1 MKGIAAGKPGEV
13 LVFDFPAP
21 ELGDGDLIV
30 KPLACGICSTD
41 VKMASRGSDGK
52 IEYGLGH
59 ELAAEI
65 VSVSDGEERWNVGQK
80 VVAAPYLPCGDCY
93 YCQRGQPTLCKDLF
107 SVFLSPGGLAEL
119 VKIPRD
125 LAARGTF
132 LIPEGMPIDIA
143 ALAEPFGC
151 VIKGVDDVGLKAGD
165 SILIIGDGPIG
176 VIVAAVSRYY
186 DANLVMVAG
195 MTPHRLAVVDEY
207 YADVV
212 IDVSQSDL
220 RSEVD
225 KYTDGRGADV
235 VMSAVSSAEAL
246 SSAIECVRPGGWV
259 NAFAGVPDG
268 TIVPLDLKKLHYQQ
282 YFLTGSFGVGPNH
295 LVKALD
301 MFASGRI
308 DVAPVISAHFPFE
321 QAIEAVA
328 YARDRVGLKAMVTF

>member
-13 LVFDFPAP
+13 IIFDFPTP
-21 ELGDGDLIV
+21 ELSDGDLIV

-41 VKMASRGSDGK
+41 VKMAKRGAGGK
-52 IEYGLGH
+52 VEYALGH

-65 VSVSDGEERWNVGQK
+65 IEISAGEKRWKVGQK

-93 YCQRGQPTLCKDLF
+93 YCQRGQPTLCKNLF
-107 SVFLSPGGLAEL
+107 SVFLSPGGLAER

-125 LAARGTF
+125 LADRGTF
-132 LIPEGMPIDIA
+132 LIPKGMPVDIA

-151 VIKGVDDVGLKAGD
+151 VIKGLDDVGLKAGD
-165 SILIIGDGPIG
+165 SILIIGDGPMG
-176 VIVAAVSRYY
+176 VISAAVSRYY
-186 DANLVMVAG
+186 DASLVMVAG
-195 MTPHRLAVVDEY
+195 MTPHRLAVLDEH

-212 IDVSQSDL
+212 INVSHSDL

-225 KYTDGRGADV
+225 KHTHGRGADIV
-235 VMSAVSSAEAL
+235 ISAVSSAEAL
-246 SSAIECVRPGGWV
+246 SSAIACVRPGGWV

-268 TIVPLDLKKLHYQQ
+268 ITIALDIKKLHYQQ

-295 LVKALD
+295 LAKALEL
-301 MFASGRI
+301 FASGRVN
-308 DVAPVISAHFPFE
+308 VAPVISAHFPFE
-321 QAIEAVA
+321 QAIEAIA